1 MALPQRV
8 WRKGRLVPVLPG
20 ASAPFAVDEW
30 FHGKQEPIP
39 DPIEFVCSD
48 KYLDRGNIYPRQATL
63 LKITFL
69 RDDLFTQ
76 FDLDVIGE
84 WIDSFEDTGKEGIQP
99 DIFERIRICKE
110 QGRPWFRENIF
121 VGGRRGSKGHMG
133 GLFGAYVL
141 WHYLALGDPQ
151 GYFGVDRDKKL
162 TAITFGGKKEQAKV
176 NQWRDIQNIILG
188 GPCFSPYISRPQSEA
203 LTVFAPHDFARIHQ
217 MARRGVYTENDMA
230 TFEIIP
236 KESTVMAGRGPTSF
250 MQHYDEMAHVVATGA
265 IRSAE
270 EVYNAATPALDQ
282 FGEWAFIYEGSS
294 PWTQTGQFFTNYERA
309 LEKNDDGSPAYPE
322 MLMVQ
327 FPSWSLYED
336 WERAHII
343 PMRPAKML
351 RIERVEG
358 GDGAESPS
366 TLPAETPQVHVIER
380 METSEEVPHFRAL
393 RGAIQAYDAQMQQL
407 ERANRDTF
415 NVERRAWWAAALNA
429 YLDPEK
435 IRLIWQPVDG
445 RELAQQIRGN
455 LSTVYKMH
463 GDPSKS
469 GANFGLAIGH
479 AEVLPTPVMN
489 PQTGDIEMRPYKH
502 VIFDV
507 LHAWIPADF
516 PDGKIDYI
524 ALEQELADY
533 GSRFMPFEMTFDQFN
548 SASPIQHIDAIL
560 RATKLPKRVV
570 VEERTATFQLNWRR
584 YETFK
589 SAVNMG
595 LVHAPYFE
603 LADLEMRFLQ
613 DTGNKKPDHPTSGPV
628 QTKDV
633 LDCMAEVVY
642 TLIGTQIDE
651 MREALGGLRLV
662 PAMAG
667 GIEPFGQDYGN
678 EFTQAGRGAGGGQR
692 RLRPNTVARPGTFRR
707 PGFPGQGWRPPG
719 R

>member
-1 MALPQRV
+1 MALPQRQ

-30 FHGKQEPIP
+30 FHGKQEEIP
-39 DPIEFVCSD
+39 DPIEFFSSD

-63 LKITFL
+63 LKIIFL
-69 RDDLFTQ
+69 RDDMFTQ

-84 WIDSFEDTGKEGIQP
+84 WIESFEANGKEGIQP
-99 DIFERIRICKE
+99 DIFERIRINKE
-110 QGRPWFRENIF
+110 NGRPWFREGVF

-133 GLFGAYVL
+133 ALAGSYVL

-162 TAITFGGKKEQAKV
+162 TAVTFGGKKEQAKV
-176 NQWRDIQNIILG
+176 NQWRDIQNVILG
-188 GPCFSPYISRPQSEA
+188 APCFAPYISRPQSES

-217 MARRGVYTENDMA
+217 MARRGVYSENDMA

-294 PWTQTGQFFTNYERA
+294 PWTQTGQFYVNYERA
-309 LEKNDDGSPAYPE
+309 LEQNEDGTPAYPE

-327 FPSWSLYED
+327 FPSWALYED
-336 WERAHII
+336 WERSHLI
-343 PMRPAKML
+343 PMRPPKML

-358 GDGAESPS
+358 GDGADAPGGAIV
-366 TLPAETPQVHVIER
+366 PMPKVHVIER
-380 METSEEVPHFRAL
+380 METTEEVPHFREL

-407 ERANRDTF
+407 ERANPDTF
-415 NVERRAWWAAALNA
+415 NVERRAWWAASLNA
-429 YLDPEK
+429 YMDADK
-435 IRLIWQPVDG
+435 VALIWSPLPDG
-445 RELAQQIRGN
+445 RELAQQVRGN
-455 LSTVYKMH
+455 LATTYKMH

-469 GANFGLAIGH
+469 GANFGMAIGH
-479 AEVLPTPVMN
+479 AEILPTPWMN
-489 PQTGDIEMRPYKH
+489 PQSGEIEMRPFKH
-502 VIFDV
+502 VVFDV
-507 LHAWIPADF
+507 LHAWLPSDF

-533 GSRFMPFEMTFDQFN
+533 GERFMPFEMTFDQFN
-548 SASPIQHIDAIL
+548 SASPIQHISL
-560 RATKLPKRVV
+560 LLSQRHMPKRVV
-570 VEERTATFQLNWRR
+570 VEERTATKDLNWRR
-584 YETFK
+584 YETLK
-589 SAVNMG
+589 TAINMG
-595 LVHAPYFE
+595 LVHGPYFE
-603 LADLEMRFLQ
+603 LVDLELRFLQ
-613 DTGNKKPDHPTSGPV
+613 DLGNKRVDHPSSGPV

-633 LDCMAEVVY
+633 ADCMAEVVY

-651 MREALGGLRLV
+651 LREQLGGLRMV
-662 PAMAG
+662 PALPG
-667 GIEPFGQDYGN
+667 GTEPYGQDYAQD
-678 EFTQAGRGAGGGQR
+678 FSQAARLGGGQA
-692 RLRPNTVARPGTFRR
+692 RLRRGTVARPGTFRR
-707 PGFPGQGWRPPG
+707 PGYPGQGWRPPG